1 MIMLTPTNAAAVV
14 VTLSYVY
21 LLRFIVRLFFGN
33 LSVNAIVFLTHI
45 ATLIDSINHITSLCA
60 SLIFIFFSVFI
71 LSSIFF
77 VFVPIRFFLSTISM
91 SIPTFM
97 FMIML
102 MIMIMAMFLFTFFL
116 MSLAMLMYFSDFLP
130 IIIILGAIK

>member
-77 VFVPIRFFLSTISM
+77 VFRSYPIFFVYYFDEYPHIYVYDYAYDYDYGYVF
-91 SIPTFM
+91 IHV
-97 FMIML
+97 
-102 MIMIMAMFLFTFFL
+102 FLDV
-116 MSLAMLMYFSDFLP
+116 FSNVDVL
-130 IIIILGAIK
+130 L